1 MLLNSLGVVVSLEK
15 EIRLQKNEAGG
26 SGITMIREDMRNI
39 DSISHNSFLIS
50 WIIPFN
56 NI

>member
-50 WIIPFN
+50 RIIPFN